1 MLRSSAA
8 QNLFLLFPSFP
19 NLRSS
24 AFICGK
30 RFFSCVSAFYILQ
43 NPAWMRYTAGRMS
56 SFVSY
61 LLPKGK

>member
-1 MLRSSAA
+1 MYT
-8 QNLFLLFPSFP
+8 LLDRTAI
-19 NLRSS
+19 LLLII
-24 AFICGK
+24 AI
-30 RFFSCVSAFYILQ
+30 FFSCVSAFYILQ